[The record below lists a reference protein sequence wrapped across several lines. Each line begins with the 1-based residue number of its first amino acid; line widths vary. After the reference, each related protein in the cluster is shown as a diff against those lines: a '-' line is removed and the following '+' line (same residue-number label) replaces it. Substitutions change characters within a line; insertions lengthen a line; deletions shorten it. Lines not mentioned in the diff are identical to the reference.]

1 MCKVGGMT
9 KLNINYYKAHRYAQE
24 FITNRYKK
32 EAVMSGSNELLTI
45 GMGSAKL
52 GQDTATFSLPA
63 GWTCP
68 GARECM
74 ARADRETGKVVRGKH
89 SKFTCYAASME
100 WRSSVRESRARN
112 ERLLKGCDGTPEMV
126 ALIEASLLN
135 KGIISKAARVRV
147 HVSGDFFSAEYFRAW
162 CQVAVNH
169 PDKVFYAY
177 TKSLKIW
184 VENRELV
191 PPNFKLVAS
200 KGGVW
205 DGLIQTH
212 GLRYAEVVFSRAQA
226 EALGL
231 AIEEAQDEL
240 AYGSDSSFALLLH
253 GQQEA
258 GTESAKALSALK
270 ADGWT
275 GYGKHHGVKAAA

>member
-1 MCKVGGMT
+1 MT
-9 KLNINYYKAHRYAQE
+9 K
-24 FITNRYKK
+24 
-32 EAVMSGSNELLTI
+32 SNELLTI
-45 GMGSAKL
+45 GLGSAKL
-52 GQDTATFSLPA
+52 ANDTATFSLPA

-74 ARADRETGKVVRGKH
+74 ARADRETGKVTRGKH

-100 WRSSVRESRARN
+100 WRKSIRESRARN
-112 ERLLKGCDGTPEMV
+112 ERLLKACEGTLGMV
-126 ALIEASLLN
+126 ALIEASLVG
-135 KGIISKAARVRV
+135 KGILAKCARIRI
-147 HVSGDFFSAEYFRAW
+147 HVSGDFYSAEYFRAW
-162 CQVAVNH
+162 CEVASAH

-184 VENRELV
+184 VENAHFV
-191 PPNFKLVAS
+191 PLNFKLVAS
-200 KGGVW
+200 KGGNW
-205 DGLIQTH
+205 DSLIALH
-212 GLRYAEVVFSRAQA
+212 SLRYAEVVFSRGQA

-231 AIEEAQDEL
+231 EIEQAEDEL
-240 AYGSDSSFALLLH
+240 AYSSERSFALLLH

-275 GYGKHHGVKAAA
+275 GYGKGHLGRVVNHLSAEQEALFVREHQARKAQAA